1 MLSVF
6 QQAKQ
11 SIQIDGRAMSF
22 SFTQPSVSYHSLL
35 VTASSPRDRDAQNLA
50 AFTVGAG
57 NNAEQ
62 PSIDRVIGMIVR
74 VSHDLDAAERS
85 YSSAKCDVACPM
97 LVVVHA

>member
-50 AFTVGAG
+50 AFTGG
-57 NNAEQ
+57 AEQ

-74 VSHDLDAAERS
+74 VSHDLDAAERP